1 MLVEM
6 YAVRLLWGLMGR
18 NYNQFQLD
26 AKIEFN
32 CHVIKDLIESISRHN
47 SLAFFFSEHFVIF
60 LSQFGIILFIS
71 YFYTNFEPTRLFC
84 FSAKFVIL
92 KAI

>member
-60 LSQFGIILFIS
+60 LSLFGLFFYSFRIFIRILNLRDS
-71 YFYTNFEPTRLFC
+71 
-84 FSAKFVIL
+84 FVFPPSL
-92 KAI
+92 